1 MTSVILLLVLIAL
14 PFVVGVVR
22 ARWICAS
29 IGLDRQIS
37 DVLAEIDFER
47 WEQGR

>member
-1 MTSVILLLVLIAL
+1 MTTVVMLLALIAL
-14 PFVVGVVR
+14 PFVVAVVR
-22 ARWICAS
+22 ARWIRAS

-37 DVLAEIDFER
+37 DALAEIDFER